1 MFTSSIKR
9 RIRWFY
15 VEVVQ
20 WTSKKCSKKRDARA
34 GLFFA
39 HKTNWFLT
47 LLSSW
52 WWLLKGMLH
61 ETIRN
66 DDF

>member
-20 WTSKKCSKKRDARA
+20 WTLKKCAKKRDARTV
-34 GLFFA
+34 LFFA
-39 HKTNWFLT
+39 RKT
-47 LLSSW
+47 SYRR
-52 WWLLKGMLH
+52 GG
-61 ETIRN
+61 
-66 DDF
+66 DC